1 MNHFDKKIR
10 QIAKNTPCP
19 TSKEYDE
26 KFNHTLKKI
35 KKQSLSASSR
45 KTSSFSFPKAGI
57 AACGVAVLVLI
68 ALPVSA
74 KVSDYVKE
82 RMEQMSDE
90 EQAQY
95 TAANDTANM
104 TKEHDTEALQY
115 SRELTDDENSRYF
128 ALRDKY
134 WNEGLFPEGELTLT
148 DRLEAD
154 AAITAPVY
162 ETYNREIYLPDRT
175 LTDEELLQMIDF
187 SEKSAYA
194 VSQTAEAQEIIQAQQ
209 EFNRNPYPDETD
221 LSEDEVIARAITYF
235 QEMYGVDCSEMEVLC
250 EYWLGFGF
258 GGYGDYQIT
267 FKEDDAHSYCVN
279 INSATGIL
287 SNLFIV
293 KDGIDYSNPPSV
305 PVKPDEAF
313 LRSNYENARKL
324 MTSAFNS
331 DVTITKAACS
341 YVANENGET
350 ETGCVYYFIGLSN
363 NAMYGIQYHID
374 SDYFG
379 YIYQLSDQGW
389 QQDGTPVPGW
399 QMLELEP

>member
-1 MNHFDKKIR
+1 MNHFDKKIK
-10 QIAKNTPCP
+10 QMAENTPCP
-19 TSKEYDE
+19 TSREYDE
-26 KFNHTLKKI
+26 KFNHTLEKI
-35 KKQSLSASSR
+35 KKQSLNASSR
-45 KTSSFSFPKAGI
+45 KTSSFTFPKAGI
-57 AACGVAVLVLI
+57 AACGVAALVLI
-68 ALPVSA
+68 TLPVSA
-74 KVSDYVKE
+74 KISDYVKE

-148 DRLEAD
+148 DRLDAD
-154 AAITAPVY
+154 TAITAPVY

-194 VSQTAEAQEIIQAQQ
+194 VSQTKEAQEIIQAQQ

-221 LSEDEVIARAITYF
+221 LSEDEAIAKAITYLR
-235 QEMYGVDCSEMEVLC
+235 EMYGADCSEMEVLC

-258 GGYGDYQIT
+258 GGYGDYKIT
-267 FKEDDAHSYCVN
+267 FKKDDTHSYCVN
-279 INSATGIL
+279 INGATGML

-293 KDGIDYSNPPSV
+293 KDGIDYSAPPSV

-341 YVANENGET
+341 YVADENGEA

-363 NAMYGIQYHID
+363 NTMYGIQYHID

-389 QQDGTPVPGW
+389 QQDDTPVPGW

>member
-115 SRELTDDENSRYF
+115 SRELTDDENSR
-128 ALRDKY
+128 
-134 WNEGLFPEGELTLT
+134 
-148 DRLEAD
+148 
-154 AAITAPVY
+154 
-162 ETYNREIYLPDRT
+162 
-175 LTDEELLQMIDF
+175 
-187 SEKSAYA
+187 
-194 VSQTAEAQEIIQAQQ
+194 
-209 EFNRNPYPDETD
+209 
-221 LSEDEVIARAITYF
+221 
-235 QEMYGVDCSEMEVLC
+235 
-250 EYWLGFGF
+250 
-258 GGYGDYQIT
+258 
-267 FKEDDAHSYCVN
+267 
-279 INSATGIL
+279 
-287 SNLFIV
+287 
-293 KDGIDYSNPPSV
+293 
-305 PVKPDEAF
+305 
-313 LRSNYENARKL
+313 
-324 MTSAFNS
+324 
-331 DVTITKAACS
+331 
-341 YVANENGET
+341 
-350 ETGCVYYFIGLSN
+350 
-363 NAMYGIQYHID
+363 
-374 SDYFG
+374 
-379 YIYQLSDQGW
+379 
-389 QQDGTPVPGW
+389 
-399 QMLELEP
+399 